1 MGGACAAFCPQASPP
16 SGFRWRV
23 IDIPVI
29 GDEKRELN
37 AAALRDWLRAID
49 PQHAFLEL
57 VTAMPSIP
65 DAQGKRRG
73 MGAAGAFRF
82 GGIFYALKAVL
93 ACCDVPY
100 TLVTPQTWKKAY
112 GLKGSGKEQDRLRAI
127 QLFPDAASLLS
138 RKKDH
143 NRSNAMLIAAHGAA
157 KLGYDG
163 EASNRSF
170 GPSVRGLD
178 SPSFKSSH

>member
-1 MGGACAAFCPQASPP
+1 VGGACAAFCPQASPP
-16 SGFRWRV
+16 SGFRWCV

-65 DAQGKRRG
+65 DATGKRRG

-100 TLVTPQTWKKAY
+100 TLVTPQTWKKAHS
-112 GLKGSGKEQDRLRAI
+112 LKGPDKEASRRRAL
-127 QLFPDAASLLS
+127 QLFPDAAGVLA
-138 RKKDH
+138 RKKDQ
-143 NRSNAMLIAAHGAA
+143 NRAEAMLLAEFGARPYQQAA
-157 KLGYDG
+157 
-163 EASNRSF
+163 
-170 GPSVRGLD
+170 
-178 SPSFKSSH
+178 